1 METGRNRYAWE
12 LIEDLGLSR
21 PFFRVLSFCLIL
33 IIVPDRKLRLLT
45 IDYGSCMQL
54 RDFTSAI
61 IYLDRLGYDHREVDF
76 VDVDSREEEEIY
88 NYLIQAREEANFE
101 QFVGEFWRIVELQ
114 E

>member
-1 METGRNRYAWE
+1 MGTGKNRYAWE
-12 LIEDLGLSR
+12 LVEDLGLSR

-33 IIVPDRKLRLLT
+33 IIVPDRRPQLLT

-54 RDFTSAI
+54 RDFTNAI
-61 IYLDRLGYDHREVDF
+61 IYLDQLGYNHREVDF
-76 VDVDSREEEEIY
+76 VDVDSREEGEIH

-101 QFVGEFWRIVELQ
+101 QFLGEFWRIVEQQ